1 MSTLPTESARKSPS
15 DNLNH
20 RLAFYSLTAAVAGVS
35 VLALAQPAESE
46 VIVTKKTIP
55 IPTSLGLTTVPISLT
70 NNGIND
76 FSFSLYSAPGY
87 TSRRALRMW
96 PLEGGAVVAQSQAH
110 RVPSALAL
118 VRGAKIGPSAHF
130 SNDNFASI
138 EESQRGCS
146 TEVSSC
152 FHQFSGLW
160 GGSPKN
166 RFLGVRFLINGET
179 HYGWIRLTVTSTGRD
194 DVSGTITGYAYET
207 VANKPILAGTAGTA
221 AATAHKTNP
230 ELQSPINTQRKSGPS
245 LGMLASGS
253 EALPLWR
260 REETWAH

>member
-1 MSTLPTESARKSPS
+1 MSALPTNSAKKSSS
-15 DNLNH
+15 DNLNR

-35 VLALAQPAESE
+35 VMALAQPAESE
-46 VIVTKKTIP
+46 VVVTKKNVP
-55 IPTSLGLTTVPISLT
+55 IVNMGITSIPISLT

-76 FSFSLYSAPGY
+76 FSFSLYSAAGY
-87 TSRRALRMW
+87 TSRRSLRMW

-110 RVPSALAL
+110 HFPSALAL

-130 SNDNFASI
+130 SNDNFANI

-179 HYGWIRLTVTSTGRD
+179 HYGWIRLTVNSTGRD
-194 DVSGTITGYAYET
+194 DISATITGYAYET
-207 VANKPILAGTAGTA
+207 VANKPIQAGIAGTA
-221 AATAHKTNP
+221 AANKSTA
-230 ELQSPINTQRKSGPS
+230 ETQTPRKSGPS
-245 LGMLASGS
+245 LGMLASGA
-253 EALPLWR
+253 EAMPLWR
-260 REETWAH
+260 REEASALQ